1 MPTIH
6 DERFD
11 HNGLYV
17 CSYLCEVSV
26 IHRIEALGGGIL
38 PFFFFFRALDS

>member
-17 CSYLCEVSV
+17 LSYLCVRLLLYIV
-26 IHRIEALGGGIL
+26 LKH
-38 PFFFFFRALDS
+38 